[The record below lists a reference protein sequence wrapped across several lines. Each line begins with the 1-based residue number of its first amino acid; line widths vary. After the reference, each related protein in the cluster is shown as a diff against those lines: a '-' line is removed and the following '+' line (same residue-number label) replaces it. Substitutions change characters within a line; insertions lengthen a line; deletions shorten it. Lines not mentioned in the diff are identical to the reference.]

1 MAKGNGSF
9 RWEGRVLAMRVATK
23 QQLIETL
30 KQEREQLN
38 NLAEQRNTQLRD
50 QDLRLRAL
58 EERVKRIPKLEAELE
73 DRNTTISHLARAL
86 DRTTENL

>member
-1 MAKGNGSF
+1 
-9 RWEGRVLAMRVATK
+9 MRVATK

-30 KQEREQLN
+30 KQEREQFD
-38 NLAEQRNTQLRD
+38 NLVEQRDTQLRD

-73 DRNTTISHLARAL
+73 DRNTTISHLAATL
-86 DRTTENL
+86 DNVTKFS